1 MKKMYMVLADMALC
15 TSALKDI
22 QNLFY
27 LMNEILD
34 EDTDGVQNDRS
45 KAGTFIDRLPLYR
58 SMINVID
65 SRLENV
71 SNELEKLLDTAYNL
85 SWARD
90 KEEGASG

>member
-1 MKKMYMVLADMALC
+1 MKKMYMVLADIGLC

-22 QNLFY
+22 QNMFY

-58 SMINVID
+58 SMINVVD

-71 SNELEKLLDTAYNL
+71 TSELEKLLDTAYNL

-90 KEEGASG
+90 KAEEVSG

>member
-1 MKKMYMVLADMALC
+1 MKKMYMVLADIGLC

-45 KAGTFIDRLPLYR
+45 KADTFIDRLPLYR

-71 SNELEKLLDTAYNL
+71 ASELEKLVETAYNL

-90 KEEGASG
+90 KAEGVSG